1 MLPHSPPTAGLSPA
15 RGREEQRLRS
25 PASAAMPKLIGYGYD
40 FEQATHA
47 SCLPKNTPVL

>member
-1 MLPHSPPTAGLSPA
+1 
-15 RGREEQRLRS
+15 
-25 PASAAMPKLIGYGYD
+25 MPKLIGYGYD